1 MMEYEVFAFD
11 LYAVRRCRRGPGDG
25 GYVIVGIRRRTYV
38 RPPDYI

>member
-11 LYAVRRCRRGPGDG
+11 LYGETMSPGS
-25 GYVIVGIRRRTYV
+25 VGIRRRTYV